1 MPSTGVDRNTG
12 RVLTGIDH
20 VRQSVQVIFTTALF
34 SRVMRRFFG
43 SYVSALLE
51 RENLTPD
58 ALSRFFLAIIVAI
71 DLWEPRLRV
80 LKVIYPAPQNTTAGA
95 RTGKLGMR
103 VLALYRPN
111 ALQGDFASDVITI
124 DL

>member
-1 MPSTGVDRNTG
+1 MPSTGINRDNGKVIHD
-12 RVLTGIDH
+12 IDH

-34 SRVMRRFFG
+34 SRVMRRLFG
-43 SYVSALLE
+43 SYVPALLE

-58 ALSRFFLAIIVAI
+58 ALARFFLAIIVAI

-111 ALQGDFASDVITI
+111 ALQGDFTSDVMTI